1 MKDMS
6 EVQIALDQF
15 LRETRFRSVTDL
27 IHIAA
32 EEVVVVVRKMGFRSC
47 IIDISGDHTP
57 EEVINHLKQVTAIY

>member
-1 MKDMS
+1 MTDI
-6 EVQIALDQF
+6 QIALDKF